1 MFLLFGFSL
10 CFGVLGNCL
19 SLVVCYLELMI
30 SALLVL
36 LYFIRT
42 IGNGELDT
50 HTHTGGEGALE
61 SETES

>member
-1 MFLLFGFSL
+1 
-10 CFGVLGNCL
+10 
-19 SLVVCYLELMI
+19 MI

-61 SETES
+61 SETESWLRTLYAQGHDRELNSPSPQQEL